1 MKKILTIVLSLS
13 LATAICACS
22 YTPNIMDVSVPVGEF
37 EIEKGVPIPL
47 PYSCVLED
55 QQEGFSPPMFYKVV
69 DSGVRMEFG
78 SADSDIALVDGA
90 GKVVGVAPGETSIT
104 VKAVNAVSE
113 KSTSLKVRCFEYQN
127 DLDAVP
133 ERLDVKAGEAMDL
146 AKLYEEYI
154 RWNALIETSDENIAT
169 VDGTVLTAGKPGDA
183 TVSLTLGGE
192 TRNIAFRSIKMA
204 TEYTLN
210 HDTLEGEAGTTARLG
225 VGDFKP
231 ETANGGLDLTFT
243 SSDED
248 VVTADEDGTVH
259 FIAPGEATITSVN
272 ELGMETECKVTVTP
286 ATFKAS
292 FFASEGNG
300 NWDVVNEKGEKTGSL
315 DTKAPSATGTTNP
328 GDYDRSVP
336 AVDAVLSMVG
346 QSRKCTEIAEAA
358 ANTRGAT
365 GWEDHGSYNILSPEN
380 FLKLGT
386 KVSYAQVQPGDI
398 LYYANGGWGFSHV
411 AVYIGKGMAVHGNFD
426 TAGTTKIASATY
438 TTLTSVIHIG

>member
-1 MKKILTIVLSLS
+1 
-13 LATAICACS
+13 
-22 YTPNIMDVSVPVGEF
+22 MDVSVPVGEF

-210 HDTLEGEAGTTARLG
+210 HDTLEGEAGTTARLATSSRR
-225 VGDFKP
+225 P
-231 ETANGGLDLTFT
+231 PTADSTSLSHPATRMSLRPMRMARFT
-243 SSDED
+243 SSPQGRPPLPLSMSLAWRLSARLRLFLHPRK
-248 VVTADEDGTVH
+248 TLSS
-259 FIAPGEATITSVN
+259 FPR
-272 ELGMETECKVTVTP
+272 ETEI
-286 ATFKAS
+286 
-292 FFASEGNG
+292 
-300 NWDVVNEKGEKTGSL
+300 GS
-315 DTKAPSATGTTNP
+315 
-328 GDYDRSVP
+328 
-336 AVDAVLSMVG
+336 
-346 QSRKCTEIAEAA
+346 
-358 ANTRGAT
+358 
-365 GWEDHGSYNILSPEN
+365 W
-380 FLKLGT
+380 
-386 KVSYAQVQPGDI
+386 
-398 LYYANGGWGFSHV
+398 
-411 AVYIGKGMAVHGNFD
+411 
-426 TAGTTKIASATY
+426 
-438 TTLTSVIHIG
+438 